1 MNQEPIDLQ
10 MTTGSI
16 QPKAFHYKVIIEG
29 SLEPVFVTVIALN
42 ATSAKNGLTNHPVFA
57 GKTTS
62 YYGRSDHIIQ
72 VNG

>member
-1 MNQEPIDLQ
+1 MSQEPEDLLPSGQ
-10 MTTGSI
+10 I
-16 QPKAFHYKVIIEG
+16 QPKAFHYKVIVEG

-42 ATSAKNGLTNHPVFA
+42 ATSAKTGLSNHPAFS